1 MEGLTNTEHIGANP
15 AWLYGIFSVQWYGRW
30 MLGRFLLSAITS
42 LLFATQA
49 WAGDIV
55 IRVTTPD
62 GKPLPDAVVLIP
74 ANPGDPKPAPVHGL
88 RMAQTSKQ
96 FAPFVLI
103 APVGSTVE
111 FPNLDKF
118 RHHVYSFSK
127 GNKFELELYGREE
140 KRVITFKTVGV
151 AGLGC
156 NIHDQMVA
164 FIRVV
169 DTPWAAKSG
178 ANGLAKLTVAP
189 EGSRRID
196 VWHPYATAKDQTVTQ
211 TLTVSAG
218 TTTVTV
224 VLDIAPPR

>member
-1 MEGLTNTEHIGANP
+1 
-15 AWLYGIFSVQWYGRW
+15 
-30 MLGRFLLSAITS
+30 MLGRFLLSAATS
-42 LLFATQA
+42 LLFAAQA
-49 WAGDIV
+49 WAGDV
-55 IRVTTPD
+55 VVRVTTPD

-74 ANPGDPKPAPVHGL
+74 AKPGDPKPAPVDGL
-88 RMAQTSKQ
+88 RMAQSGKQ
-96 FAPFVLI
+96 FTPFVMI

-140 KRVITFKTVGV
+140 KRVITFKTAGV
-151 AGLGC
+151 AALGC

-178 ANGLAKLTVAP
+178 PDGVARLTAAP
-189 EGSRRID
+189 EGSRPLE
-196 VWHPYATAKDQTVTQ
+196 VWHPYATAKNQTVTQ
-211 TLTVSAG
+211 TVSVSEG

-224 VLDIAPPR
+224 VLNIAPPR

>member
-1 MEGLTNTEHIGANP
+1 
-15 AWLYGIFSVQWYGRW
+15 
-30 MLGRFLLSAITS
+30 MLRAFLISAATS
-42 LLFATQA
+42 LLFAAQA
-49 WAGDIV
+49 FAGELV
-55 IRVTTPD
+55 VRVTTPD
-62 GKPLPDAVVLIP
+62 GKPLSDAVVLIP
-74 ANPGDPKPAPVHGL
+74 AKPGDPKPAPANGL
-88 RMAQTSKQ
+88 KMAQSGKQ
-96 FAPFVLI
+96 FTPFVMI
-103 APVGSTVE
+103 APVESTVE

-140 KRVITFKTVGV
+140 KRVITFKTAGV
-151 AGLGC
+151 VALGC

-178 ANGLAKLTVAP
+178 ADGVARLTAAP
-189 EGSRRID
+189 EGSRPVE
-196 VWHPYATAKDQTVTQ
+196 VWHPYATAKDQTLKQ
-211 TLTVSAG
+211 TVSVSAG

>member
-1 MEGLTNTEHIGANP
+1 
-15 AWLYGIFSVQWYGRW
+15 
-30 MLGRFLLSAITS
+30 MLGRFLLSAISS
-42 LLFATQA
+42 LLFAVQA
-49 WAGDIV
+49 WAGEIV
-55 IRVTTPD
+55 VRVTTPD
-62 GKPLPDAVVLIP
+62 GNPLPDAVALI
-74 ANPGDPKPAPVHGL
+74 AVKPGDPKPAPINGL
-88 RMAQTSKQ
+88 KMVQASKQ
-96 FAPFVLI
+96 FAPFVLV
-103 APVGSTVE
+103 APAGSTVE

-140 KRVITFKTVGV
+140 KRVITFKTAGV
-151 AGLGC
+151 VALGC

-178 ANGLAKLTVAP
+178 ADGVARLSAAP

-196 VWHPYATAKDQTVTQ
+196 VWHPYAKAKDQTVTQ
-211 TLTVSAG
+211 TVAVSAG